1 VSEYQAALTLAP
13 RAGLWWMGMGISLQA
28 DNRGAEALDAFNRA
42 KSAGGLSPD
51 LLAFVDQRMKQLQ

>member
-1 VSEYQAALTLAP
+1 MLAP

-28 DNRGAEALDAFNRA
+28 DNRSAEALDAFRRA